1 MTTSRSTTPATPGP
15 ASSDGFDDAAA
26 RARIA
31 ASPAFSAS
39 AEAWEAEVSGLTP
52 PLAPIAPP
60 PKVWDRIAA
69 ETQGPATLTVRPEDG
84 VWETLFPGVSR
95 RVLHRDPSGG
105 WQAVLIRMAA
115 GATLPAHGHASLEEC
130 VVLEGEFEVD
140 GETVRQGDF
149 HLAFAGRDH
158 PAIHSRG
165 SALLYIRTGLAA

>member
-1 MTTSRSTTPATPGP
+1 MTTSRSTTPGSAKPE
-15 ASSDGFDDAAA
+15 AFDDAAA

-31 ASPAFSAS
+31 ASPAFAAS
-39 AEAWEAEVSGLTP
+39 AQAWEAEVSALTP

-60 PKVWDRIAA
+60 PAVWDRIAD
-69 ETQGPATLTVRPEDG
+69 ETLGPATLTVRAEDG
-84 VWETLFPGVSR
+84 EWEPLAPGVSR
-95 RVLHRDPSGG
+95 RVLHRDPVAG

-115 GATLPAHGHASLEEC
+115 GATLAAHSHASLEEC

>member
-1 MTTSRSTTPATPGP
+1 MTTSRPTTPGQP
-15 ASSDGFDDAAA
+15 APEAFDEAAA

-31 ASPAFSAS
+31 ASPTFAAS
-39 AEAWEAEVSGLTP
+39 AQAWEAEVSALTP

-60 PKVWDRIAA
+60 PAVWDRIAD
-69 ETQGPATLTVRPEDG
+69 ETLGPATLTVRAEDG
-84 VWETLFPGVSR
+84 EWEPLSPGVSR
-95 RVLHRDPSGG
+95 RVLHRDPAGG
-105 WQAVLIRMAA
+105 WQAVLIRMAP
-115 GATLPAHGHASLEEC
+115 GATLAAHSHASLEEC

-140 GETVRQGDF
+140 GETVRKGDF